1 MSFLQTEV
9 RQIYISTAGAMLF
22 VVGENVS
29 IVLSCLVPAC
39 CGHPVE
45 RMMRRE
51 GRYRWSRG
59 TRRNWGSHDPGSPW
73 SCHTQQPWSSPLRT
87 PGYSRLHQLCRIEY
101 DDRSNTENTPVL
113 SLYSAATISQ
123 SEAGGVWLMVRPG
136 NLTNGSRDT
145 IFSSGPV
152 NSVIVLKC

>member
-1 MSFLQTEV
+1 MCQKIYILYWYKIELICHWISVSFLQTEV
-9 RQIYISTAGAMLF
+9 RQICISTAGAMLF

-73 SCHTQQPWSSPLRT
+73 SCHTQQPWSVST
-87 PGYSRLHQLCRIEY
+87 PHSRQLSAPSTLQNWIWWQIQHRKYSSIVTLFCRHHQPIRGWRGLV
-101 DDRSNTENTPVL
+101 D
-113 SLYSAATISQ
+113 
-123 SEAGGVWLMVRPG
+123 G
-136 NLTNGSRDT
+136 
-145 IFSSGPV
+145 
-152 NSVIVLKC
+152 